1 MTTSAQQLIKGF
13 KRFRARHFTMDNALY
28 KDLAERGQSPKTL
41 IVSCCDSRVDPALV
55 LDCSP
60 GDLFVIRNVAN
71 IVPPAGAS
79 NTGHHGTSAAL
90 EFGVCNLRVENIVVL
105 GHAQCG
111 GIRALVETGICNHGS
126 FIPDWMRLVE
136 GARNEV
142 MAAIPDA
149 SPEEKRRECELRA
162 IKVSL
167 RNLLTYPWILEAV
180 EKGTLTLHG
189 WYFDFA
195 AGQLLHYDAS
205 TDEFTPF

>member
-1 MTTSAQQLIKGF
+1 MTTSAQQLVKGF
-13 KRFRARHFTMDNALY
+13 KRFRARHFMMDNALY

-71 IVPPAGAS
+71 VVPPADTG

-90 EFGVCNLRVENIVVL
+90 EFGVCNLKVENIVVL

-111 GIRALVETGICNHGS
+111 GIRALVEDGICKHGS

-136 GARNEV
+136 SARNEV
-142 MAAIPDA
+142 IEAIPDA
-149 SPEEKRRECELRA
+149 PLEEKRRECELRA

-167 RNLLTYPWILEAV
+167 RNLLTYPWILENV

-195 AGQLLHYDAS
+195 AGQLLHYDAG
-205 TDEFTPF
+205 TDKFTPF